1 MRKWLMVLAACCW
14 SAVGWAAVPKAVPV
28 TGLLTTAGGGPV
40 ADGKYGLLLVLYD
53 KAVGGSKLLLE
64 GPVQVEVTGGRFRY
78 DLGSAAALTD
88 RKSTRLNSSHT

>member
-40 ADGKYGLLLVLYD
+40 ADGKYGLLLVLY
-53 KAVGGSKLLLE
+53 GSGVVL
-64 GPVQVEVTGGRFRY
+64 
-78 DLGSAAALTD
+78 
-88 RKSTRLNSSHT
+88 